1 VSNDHSALVSKVWRY
16 AHVLRDQGIGYGDHV
31 EQISCLLFP
40 KMDQEHSALP
50 GGPGSIPEA
59 WRWVRLAPLAGR
71 HPRRPARTQRRR
83 GEERRRLQ
91 GLDQGQHFPE
101 PGVPAVA

>member
-1 VSNDHSALVSKVWRY
+1 M
-16 AHVLRDQGIGYGDHV
+16 LRDQGIGYGDHV
-31 EQISCLLFP
+31 EQTSCCLLFP
-40 KMDQEHSALP
+40 KKDQEHSALP
-50 GGPGSIPEA
+50 GGPSNAPEA
-59 WRWVRLAPLAGR
+59 WRRERLASLAGR

>member
-1 VSNDHSALVSKVWRY
+1 M
-16 AHVLRDQGIGYGDHV
+16 LRDQGIGYGDHV

-40 KMDQEHSALP
+40 KMDHEHSALP
-50 GGPGSIPEA
+50 GGPGSTPEA
-59 WRWVRLAPLAGR
+59 WRRERLAPPAGR
-71 HPRRPARTQRRR
+71 YPRRPARTQRRR